1 MLLIHLNNEDKVPS
15 KHFRIQNIIMQDSG
29 NTALLVLVIV
39 VILSILFLVV
49 LDICQVFKV
58 REETKNASDAASLA
72 VAQNL
77 LFFEKPD
84 CIKVAEEVTRLNN
97 CILVECICSYDSVT
111 VTVEKSVKFF
121 LIDKFIGGDSMVK
134 STSKTEVVY
143 PWDEKFN
150 YCDSY
155 RFSF

>member
-1 MLLIHLNNEDKVPS
+1 MLPGHLK
-15 KHFRIQNIIMQDSG
+15 IQNIKIQNSG
-29 NTALLVLVIV
+29 NNNSGNVALLVLVMV
-39 VILSILFLVV
+39 TVLSILFLAI
-49 LDICQVFKV
+49 LDICQIFKV

-84 CIKVAEEVTRLNN
+84 CIRVAEEVSLLNN
-97 CILVECICSYDSVT
+97 CVLVECICSYDEVT
-111 VTVEKSVKFF
+111 VTVKKDVEFF
-121 LIDKFIGGDSMVK
+121 LIDKFIEGYSMIE
-134 STSKTEVVY
+134 STSKTKVVY

-150 YCDSY
+150 YCNSY

>member
-1 MLLIHLNNEDKVPS
+1 MLLNNEDRMLP
-15 KHFRIQNIIMQDSG
+15 KHFRIQNIIIQDSG
-29 NTALLVLVIV
+29 NITLPVLVTG
-39 VILSILFLVV
+39 VILTILFLVV

-58 REETKNASDAASLA
+58 REQTKNASDAASLA

-77 LFFEKPD
+77 LFFENPD
-84 CIKVAEEVTRLNN
+84 CAKVAEEVTRLNN
-97 CILVECICSYDSVT
+97 CTLVECICSYDSVT

-121 LIDKFIGGDSMVK
+121 LIDKFIRGDSMVK
-134 STSKTEVVY
+134 STSKTKVVY
-143 PWDEKFN
+143 PWDEEFN